1 MADFSNF
8 SRNLLSIIAVPSI
21 FLSNHAQEVHFNH
34 MVANIWFLLTFL
46 AIMLK
51 TYGVI
56 PARGTNIYFTDEE
69 TKDEEGLTVKEDMV
83 I

>member
-8 SRNLLSIIAVPSI
+8 FRNLLSIIAFI

-34 MVANIWFLLTFL
+34 MVASIWFLLTFL
-46 AIMLK
+46 ATMLK
-51 TYGVI
+51 TYSVI
-56 PARGTNIYFTDEE
+56 PARGINICFTD
-69 TKDEEGLTVKEDMV
+69 KEGLTVKEDMV